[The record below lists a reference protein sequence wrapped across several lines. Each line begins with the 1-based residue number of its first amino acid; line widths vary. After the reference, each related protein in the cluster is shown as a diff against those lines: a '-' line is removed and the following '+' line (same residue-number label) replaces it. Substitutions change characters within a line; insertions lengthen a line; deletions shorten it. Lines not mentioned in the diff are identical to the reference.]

1 MVWCNI
7 FKSIFIISIYK
18 MFPPYCWWKKSSQHK
33 IYVSALPPQAGK
45 WALCSNIIDN
55 WQKPILL
62 KHIRACE
69 WVFDVPSFVEQFEYK
84 IVLVKK
90 RHIIWEEGEN
100 RSFHI
105 NHNLSTIQ
113 HICPR
118 LNYALWKGAGIVI
131 PVFSLRS
138 EQSWGVGDFGDLE
151 KLVKWSAKCAIK
163 LIQILPIND
172 TDSTHTWRDSYPYSG
187 ISVFALHPLYTNCNA
202 LGSPQLRHKFEH
214 ERKLLNKKN
223 SWTMKLPI
231 IARFVF

>member
-1 MVWCNI
+1 MER
-7 FKSIFIISIYK
+7 
-18 MFPPYCWWKKSSQHK
+18 CWNC
-33 IYVSALPPQAGK
+33 YP
-45 WALCSNIIDN
+45 C
-55 WQKPILL
+55 
-62 KHIRACE
+62 
-69 WVFDVPSFVEQFEYK
+69 
-84 IVLVKK
+84 
-90 RHIIWEEGEN
+90 
-100 RSFHI
+100 
-105 NHNLSTIQ
+105 
-113 HICPR
+113 
-118 LNYALWKGAGIVI
+118 
-131 PVFSLRS
+131 FSLRS